1 MENEKAT
8 TWGFL
13 GACIITARE
22 MLKDWGVDIA
32 VWLLGAALLVFLA
45 TY

>member
-1 MENEKAT
+1 MKTPFT
-8 TWGFL
+8 T
-13 GACIITARE
+13 TVHE
-22 MLKDWGVDIA
+22 MLQAWAIDIA

>member
-1 MENEKAT
+1 MENEKVT